1 MNSFPDKLG
10 AEAQMM
16 FEALEKALLSEAEKH
31 GFDVFGIALT
41 FAVGRDNTL
50 STNCIYSE
58 AITPF
63 VAEKMADLLLM
74 HRDDADYDVHLERVR
89 KQ

>member
-10 AEAQMM
+10 EEAQIM
-16 FEALEKALLSEAEKH
+16 FEALEKAIFSEAEKH
-31 GFDVFGIALT
+31 GFEVFGLAMT

-74 HRDDADYDVHLERVR
+74 HHGDADFDVELERVK